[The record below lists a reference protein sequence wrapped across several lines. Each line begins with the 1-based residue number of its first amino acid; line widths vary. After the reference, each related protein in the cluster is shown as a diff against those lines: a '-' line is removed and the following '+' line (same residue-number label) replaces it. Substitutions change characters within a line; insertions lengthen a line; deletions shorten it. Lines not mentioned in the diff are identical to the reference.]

1 MFVFRVKAQENFLE
15 IDLLQQVYKKH
26 TLWYRVYIVLI
37 ILISSWYILALAWF
51 SEIGKTQKIQKNGI
65 DIEIVFDVSY
75 SMIAQDILPSRIDV
89 AKKVF
94 SDFIWALESDRVGL
108 ILFAGKPFQSVPLT
122 YDYDFLKNFID
133 DMSVESVDQNNPI
146 LQGTAIGD
154 ALVLGSGVLSKENPE
169 REKII
174 ILITDGEA
182 NRGIEPELALKLLKE
197 KNTKTYTI
205 WVGKDEQTTIDIVVG
220 WWFIQ
225 KSPVWPLDEKMLK
238 KIAQETGGTYFRA
251 DSQEAFQN
259 ILDTI
264 KKLEKSELE
273 YQQFTFYNSL
283 LYLILLCMIIP
294 YIWVLYFV
302 FIKKIHF

>member
-1 MFVFRVKAQENFLE
+1 
-15 IDLLQQVYKKH
+15 
-26 TLWYRVYIVLI
+26 
-37 ILISSWYILALAWF
+37 
-51 SEIGKTQKIQKNGI
+51 
-65 DIEIVFDVSY
+65 
-75 SMIAQDILPSRIDV
+75 MIAQDILPSRIDV

-108 ILFAGKPFQSVPLT
+108 ILFAGNPFQSVPLT

-205 WVGKDEQTTIDIVVG
+205 
-220 WWFIQ
+220 
-225 KSPVWPLDEKMLK
+225 
-238 KIAQETGGTYFRA
+238 
-251 DSQEAFQN
+251 
-259 ILDTI
+259 
-264 KKLEKSELE
+264 
-273 YQQFTFYNSL
+273 
-283 LYLILLCMIIP
+283 
-294 YIWVLYFV
+294 
-302 FIKKIHF
+302 